1 MEPQIV
7 LDEHGRAIRLMQDRM
22 SADEFFHFCV
32 SNPEIAME
40 RDSQGNILFMPPTGF
55 ESGRRESRIIY
66 RIEDW
71 AERYGGYTTSSNG
84 AFTLPNGA
92 VRSAD
97 GVWISAERYE
107 ALSERERERFPSVA
121 PDFVAEVVSRSDTL
135 AEAQAKMEEYIANG
149 VRLGFLIDRF
159 RKKAWI
165 YRAGQKPE
173 ETSDANAIL
182 SGEDVMPGFQL
193 DLREFL

>member
-22 SADEFFHFCV
+22 SADEFFNFCV

-55 ESGRRESRIIY
+55 ESGRRESRIIH

-71 AERYGGYTTSSNG
+71 AGRFGGYTTSSNG
-84 AFTLPNGA
+84 AFTLLNGA

-107 ALSERERERFPSVA
+107 TLSERERERFPRIT
-121 PDFVAEVVSRSDTL
+121 PDFVAEIVSRSDTL
-135 AEAQAKMEEYIANG
+135 AEAQAKMDEYMANG

-165 YRAGQKPE
+165 YRSDREPE
-173 ETSDANAIL
+173 EIFDFNTAL
-182 SGEDVMPGFQL
+182 SGEEVMPGFTL
-193 DLREFL
+193 DLQEFL